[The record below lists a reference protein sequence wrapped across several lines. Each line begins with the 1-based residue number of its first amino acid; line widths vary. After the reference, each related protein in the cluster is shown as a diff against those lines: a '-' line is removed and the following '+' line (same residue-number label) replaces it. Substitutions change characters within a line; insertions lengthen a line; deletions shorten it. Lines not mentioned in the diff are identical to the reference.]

1 MKNSCWCRKNGH
13 SGQDVADASD
23 EARVVPVFNT
33 CKSMSYGGL
42 AGVQG
47 FAGGVWGL
55 KIIIS
60 HHELDSIFI
69 SIMDI
74 YSIYCP

>member
-1 MKNSCWCRKNGH
+1 
-13 SGQDVADASD
+13 
-23 EARVVPVFNT
+23 
-33 CKSMSYGGL
+33 MSYGGL

-74 YSIYCP
+74 YPIYCP

>member
-1 MKNSCWCRKNGH
+1 MATAVKMWQMHPIKQEWCQYLLHIN
-13 SGQDVADASD
+13 QIL
-23 EARVVPVFNT
+23 RVVLQACRGLPVR
-33 CKSMSYGGL
+33 
-42 AGVQG
+42 
-47 FAGGVWGL
+47 VWGL

-74 YSIYCP
+74 YLIYCP